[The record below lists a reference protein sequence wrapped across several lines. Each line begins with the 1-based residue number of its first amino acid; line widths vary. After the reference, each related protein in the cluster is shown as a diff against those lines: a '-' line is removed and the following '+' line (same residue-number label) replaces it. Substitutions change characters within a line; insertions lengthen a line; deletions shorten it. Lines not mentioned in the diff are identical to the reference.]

1 MNSGQDYKIGDLTE
15 FDDESTN
22 GSGFKAQVSEI
33 VGIGISRIDTVVTPF
48 NGAIFEWKGEN
59 EVVAN
64 YYPFIEINNQDAVSI
79 SGLSTNVKNLT
90 NSFNVGVSTFSTS
103 LAADMSTGSANGLV
117 QDILLTSIPNTVSV
131 GGSIRIGSGNAGT
144 PEVVRVLS
152 IFPANNIVRVQR
164 HIGIAHTSGSNVD
177 VLNNKISI
185 PVKTTK
191 FNSELNDIIYFN
203 GPQSVGVGTTEGGAI
218 KVHEFIGGQA
228 NDVSIPTRTIRIPN
242 HPFENGQKVTI
253 NKRNGANR
261 FDVGTTPLVTE
272 FKLPFLGANSTEV
285 FVINKGIDNIG
296 LVTTKVGIGSTSE
309 GLFFYSKGSNAG
321 INSSLYFIE
330 TQKEQITGDIDK
342 VVTTVSTNVSLLRIQ
357 QNII

>member
-1 MNSGQDYKIGDLTE
+1 
-15 FDDESTN
+15 
-22 GSGFKAQVSEI
+22 
-33 VGIGISRIDTVVTPF
+33 
-48 NGAIFEWKGEN
+48 
-59 EVVAN
+59 
-64 YYPFIEINNQDAVSI
+64 
-79 SGLSTNVKNLT
+79 
-90 NSFNVGVSTFSTS
+90 
-103 LAADMSTGSANGLV
+103 MSTGSANGLV

-144 PEVVRVLS
+144 PEVVRVLN
-152 IFPANNIVRVQR
+152 IFPANNIVIIQR

-177 VLNNKISI
+177 VLNNQISI

-272 FKLPFLGANSTEV
+272 FKLPFLGTNSTEV

-321 INSSLYFIE
+321 INSSLYFIFIVMFMFIFHVIFLFFYFFFFFLFILFLILLMM
-330 TQKEQITGDIDK
+330 TYL
-342 VVTTVSTNVSLLRIQ
+342 VTL
-357 QNII
+357 